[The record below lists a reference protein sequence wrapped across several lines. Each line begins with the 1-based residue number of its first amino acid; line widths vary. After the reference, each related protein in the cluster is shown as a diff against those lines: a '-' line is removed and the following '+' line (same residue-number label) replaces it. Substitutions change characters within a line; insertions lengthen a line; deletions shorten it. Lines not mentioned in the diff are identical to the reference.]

1 MKIIP
6 DNEIEKAALNN
17 TKSIDR
23 IDGFKAGVEFAESKF
38 EELAVEFA
46 KYLFSREITRN
57 SSKEDEMVYTPPEFN
72 LMKGD
77 LIKNGK
83 ELFNNFLKERM
94 AKYKLK
100 KWYPSLPKDWEIGI
114 EVEKCTIDKRY
125 YVSNQWYKP
134 LISQTEVENNPEFW
148 EKVEDKPILI
158 TEDGKEINE
167 GDNYWV
173 WDYGCLKGTSSEV
186 HAVFNASCTHTG
198 DGINRKYFSTKEA
211 AEKYIDENKPLYSK
225 KDMLNFAEFH
235 CNLQFYSHHRWG
247 IEKDFDV
254 WKLKKGN

>member
-46 KYLFSREITRN
+46 KYLFSRKITRN

-148 EKVEDKPILI
+148 EKVKDKPILI

-167 GDNYWV
+167 GDQYFIGAI
-173 WDYGCLKGTSSEV
+173 YIPGKE
-186 HAVFNASCTHTG
+186 
-198 DGINRKYFSTKEA
+198 IIPKYFSTKA
-211 AEKYIDENKPLYSK
+211 LRDKYIEENKPMYSK